1 MNRDVMQRQMFAK
14 GGAAFPDLSGDG
26 AVTQKDVLMGRG
38 VLPMQGGGMAYPM
51 RGGGM
56 AYPMQGGGM
65 VYPMQEGGMTPVD
78 PMATM
83 PVAAQPTMPLDT
95 DAMDLNSA
103 AQGAMQQGID
113 PAVLEGMLGDYS
125 SQMNS
130 LDNAEDYETVMN
142 GIRGDEMPIEARY
155 SELAEIVGPEDAQAT
170 PESVLALVQPV
181 MQLAAVDQ
189 GIGGLV
195 EDEMN
200 TPIVGPMAD
209 GIMSTVNLGAPEG
222 AAPVNFNQ
230 GGAVQYMAPGGVVPS
245 RLQSSFDERQSLYNS
260 IIGPQAYNQADL
272 DAERD
277 LTQAQMLFD
286 VAGTALQFATPGERQ
301 MSPAQRLA
309 QAATDTQ
316 LFEKIGARAREQ
328 MTTDRGRKKDM
339 RDEKMQID
347 LMSLQ
352 AAEDQLA
359 AEAKIDA
366 AAAAARAA
374 ASRAPQVQQFMDKT
388 TGSLSKFIVGTE
400 GYYAAIDNP
409 NLDVTGDATQTPPSN
424 ISYLTDPQRLE
435 DYANKLLGNE
445 TVEFEQRLLSM
456 IEPKITWDGE
466 RYVETAGA
474 QLAPQVLEAVRLANP
489 ELYKQITKGGAERT
503 PDAESEDKGPTNLN
517 DATVS
522 LFNADGTVNRDSK
535 GWTLTEPNRFD
546 PDIDYQ
552 EVIGA
557 SRIIPGIGKM
567 LSEGAA
573 EIFGG
578 EANPEAQKIAKAATS
593 LDALANDL
601 LQFSTNQSDGRVL
614 KFVQEKIEKE
624 VANIRPGG
632 VFLKTDADA
641 KAAFET
647 LTDTVARQLQLGAR
661 ILPEYGGDTGAYTP
675 QQVTGTREDMNQMK
689 VFMNELLAF
698 QEGFQFVPIGRTVF
712 VGGQDQSLGTVKSQ
726 INQMRKQNNGE

>member
-38 VLPMQGGGMAYPM
+38 VL
-51 RGGGM
+51 
-56 AYPMQGGGM
+56 PMQGGGM

-245 RLQSSFDERQSLYNS
+245 GLQSSFDERQSLYNS

>member
-1 MNRDVMQRQMFAK
+1 
-14 GGAAFPDLSGDG
+14 
-26 AVTQKDVLMGRG
+26 
-38 VLPMQGGGMAYPM
+38 
-51 RGGGM
+51 
-56 AYPMQGGGM
+56 M

-222 AAPVNFNQ
+222 ADPVNFNQ

-328 MTTDRGRKKDM
+328 MKTDRGRKKDM

-366 AAAAARAA
+366 AAAAARTA
-374 ASRAPQVQQFMDKT
+374 ASRDPKVQQFMDKT
-388 TGSLSKFIVGTE
+388 TGSLLKFIVGTE

-546 PDIDYQ
+546 PDIDYRK
-552 EVIGA
+552 VIGA
-557 SRIIPGIGKM
+557 SRILPIAGKA

-578 EANPEAQKIAKAATS
+578 DASPEAQKIAKAATS

-614 KFVQEKIEKE
+614 KFVQEKIERE

-632 VFLKTDADA
+632 LFLKTDADA
-641 KAAFET
+641 SAALET

-661 ILPEYGGDTGAYTP
+661 ILPEYNGDTGAYTP

-698 QEGFQFVPIGRTVF
+698 QKGFQFVPIGRTEF
-712 VGGQDQSLGTVKSQ
+712 VKGQDQSLGTAQFQ
-726 INQMRKQNNGE
+726 IRQIMKDKATGEGEN

>member
-1 MNRDVMQRQMFAK
+1 
-14 GGAAFPDLSGDG
+14 
-26 AVTQKDVLMGRG
+26 
-38 VLPMQGGGMAYPM
+38 
-51 RGGGM
+51 
-56 AYPMQGGGM
+56 M

>member
-38 VLPMQGGGMAYPM
+38 VL
-51 RGGGM
+51 
-56 AYPMQGGGM
+56 PMQGGGM

>member
-1 MNRDVMQRQMFAK
+1 
-14 GGAAFPDLSGDG
+14 
-26 AVTQKDVLMGRG
+26 
-38 VLPMQGGGMAYPM
+38 
-51 RGGGM
+51 
-56 AYPMQGGGM
+56 M

-245 RLQSSFDERQSLYNS
+245 GLQSSFDERQSLYNS

-328 MTTDRGRKKDM
+328 MKTDRGRKKDM

>member
-1 MNRDVMQRQMFAK
+1 MNA
-14 GGAAFPDLSGDG
+14 PI
-26 AVTQKDVLMGRG
+26 
-38 VLPMQGGGMAYPM
+38 
-51 RGGGM
+51 
-56 AYPMQGGGM
+56 
-65 VYPMQEGGMTPVD
+65 E
-78 PMATM
+78 
-83 PVAAQPTMPLDT
+83 
-95 DAMDLNSA
+95 
-103 AQGAMQQGID
+103 GAM
-113 PAVLEGMLGDYS
+113 
-125 SQMNS
+125 
-130 LDNAEDYETVMN
+130 AE
-142 GIRGDEMPIEARY
+142 
-155 SELAEIVGPEDAQAT
+155 
-170 PESVLALVQPV
+170 
-181 MQLAAVDQ
+181 
-189 GIGGLV
+189 
-195 EDEMN
+195 
-200 TPIVGPMAD
+200 
-209 GIMSTVNLGAPEG
+209 GIMSTVNMGAPEG
-222 AAPVNFNQ
+222 PAPVNFNQ
-230 GGAVQYMAPGGVVPS
+230 GGAVHYMAPGGVVPS
-245 RLQSSFDERQSLYNS
+245 GLQSSFDERQSLYNS

-456 IEPKITWDGE
+456 IEPQITWDGE

>member
-1 MNRDVMQRQMFAK
+1 
-14 GGAAFPDLSGDG
+14 
-26 AVTQKDVLMGRG
+26 
-38 VLPMQGGGMAYPM
+38 
-51 RGGGM
+51 
-56 AYPMQGGGM
+56 M

-142 GIRGDEMPIEARY
+142 GIRGDEMPLEARY

>member
-142 GIRGDEMPIEARY
+142 GIRGDEMPLEARY

>member
-38 VLPMQGGGMAYPM
+38 VLPMQ
-51 RGGGM
+51 GGGM

-222 AAPVNFNQ
+222 ADPVNFNQ

-328 MTTDRGRKKDM
+328 MKTDRGRKKDM

-366 AAAAARAA
+366 AAAAARTA
-374 ASRAPQVQQFMDKT
+374 ASRDPKVQQFMDKT
-388 TGSLSKFIVGTE
+388 TGSLLKFIVGTE

-546 PDIDYQ
+546 PDIDYRK
-552 EVIGA
+552 VIGA
-557 SRIIPGIGKM
+557 SRILPIAGKA

-578 EANPEAQKIAKAATS
+578 DASPEAQKIAKAATS

-632 VFLKTDADA
+632 LFLKTDADA

-661 ILPEYGGDTGAYTP
+661 ILPEYNGDTGAYTP

-698 QEGFQFVPIGRTVF
+698 QKGFQFVPIGRTEF
-712 VGGQDQSLGTVKSQ
+712 VKGQDQSLGTAQFQ
-726 INQMRKQNNGE
+726 IRQIMKDKATGEGEN

>member
-38 VLPMQGGGMAYPM
+38 VL
-51 RGGGM
+51 
-56 AYPMQGGGM
+56 PMQGGGM

-142 GIRGDEMPIEARY
+142 GIRGDEMPLEARY